1 MKIRF
6 GIPRGLYLFG
16 VLFMSRIYTEFFVA
30 SEQAPILR
38 VYAFAILGITMWV
51 TVRNLRY
58 LTGTMRWWL
67 GLTLLSLSLLAL
79 ESYAGWGQ
87 WFVYLHVFSKLT
99 DFLLVFGMY
108 AYYQHKGLPGLKL
121 LIGTIPLILLLNL
134 IIYHPE
140 TFTMEGFLEQERG
153 VSSASAF
160 LLILPLLY
168 FLNTYFKNGSLLVLV
183 AFFGTLSL
191 IVFLQHRTVWVT
203 TGVLLI
209 VDVLMLQRTTS
220 VRPTF
225 KRLVPM
231 LVLPVMVVSLG
242 GLAIVLN
249 NEAVQKKF
257 EQNIADIQNPDKQGT
272 GSFRLN
278 QFEAYIPFIQEYP
291 IAGMRLEGFELPVQ
305 FYHSNTGEQV
315 WANGTGHHF
324 HSFYVDRLF
333 YFGLLGLLLALGPP
347 IYLVIKRLRQPE
359 PMTLEAV
366 TLVTYACG
374 GLIYG
379 VSYNWPDYYLGLLG
393 LALAAATVADTVPAP
408 APAPTRT
415 VSRQPQL
422 AHGSIPS
429 VLLHS

>member
-16 VLFMSRIYTEFFVA
+16 VLFMSRIYTEFLV
-30 SEQAPILR
+30 SWEGDPLLR
-38 VYAFAILGITMWV
+38 YYAFALLGITMWI

-58 LTGTMRWWL
+58 LTGAMGWWF
-67 GLTLLSLSLLAL
+67 GLTLLSLFLLAL
-79 ESYAGWGQ
+79 ESYGGWGR

-99 DFLLVFGMY
+99 DFLLVFGVY
-108 AYYQHKGLPGLKL
+108 AYYLRWGLPNLKL
-121 LIGTIPLILLLNL
+121 LIGSIPLVLLLNL
-134 IIYHPE
+134 LVFHPE

-168 FLNTYFKNGSLLVLV
+168 YLNTYFKNGSLLALV

-203 TGVLLI
+203 TGIVLVIDLLL
-209 VDVLMLQRTTS
+209 LMRTVS

-231 LVLPVMVVSLG
+231 LVLPVLVVALG

-249 NEAVQKKF
+249 DEAVQKKF
-257 EQNIADIQNPDKQGT
+257 EQNIADIRNPDKQGT
-272 GSFRLN
+272 GNFRLN
-278 QFEAYIPFIQEYP
+278 QFEAYIPFLQEYP
-291 IAGMRLEGFELPVQ
+291 IAGMRLKGFELPIQ
-305 FYHSNTGEQV
+305 FYHSNTGEAV
-315 WANGTGHHF
+315 WINGTGHHF

-333 YFGLLGLLLALGPP
+333 YFGLLGLLLAVGPP

-366 TLVTYACG
+366 TLVAYACG
-374 GLIYG
+374 ALVYG

-393 LALAAATVADTVPAP
+393 LALAAATVADTAPAP
-408 APAPTRT
+408 APAPARS
-415 VSRQPQL
+415 VSQQPQL